1 MEQRK
6 FRRAIADFTKA
17 ARVIP
22 DAVVASDRAR
32 WCGDQQ
38 GDAEDAARPG
48 PAWLP
53 LFFTVAPGSFV
64 VYYVATSYGNRRYT
78 IYPL

>member
-1 MEQRK
+1 MGRFTAMCRAVTAGSIENGVEKALYRRGLVFMEQRK
-6 FRRAIADFTKA
+6 FRRAVADFTKA

-48 PAWLP
+48 PA
-53 LFFTVAPGSFV
+53 
-64 VYYVATSYGNRRYT
+64 
-78 IYPL
+78 